1 MKTQYIILDFEM
13 NPVAKQN
20 KEARSRLHR
29 EIIEIGAVKLDS
41 DHNIV
46 DKFSCYVKPQYNAE
60 INPFIRNLTGISTWE
75 VCTASY
81 FEETIAQ
88 LEEWIGYDHATTVYS
103 WGQTDLDQLKKEC
116 AYKQVMLPGNM
127 SDWVDFQA
135 VYSDAMEFT
144 DEYGQMSLHTAAEQ
158 FGISMDEKASHSALY
173 DAEITAEL
181 FIPVLTGEYRC
192 QADLL
197 HNTVLKEIDKSG
209 FTLGDS
215 CGAILREFLMQ
226 MDTETQE
233 LAFAR

>member
-41 DHNIV
+41 NHNIV
-46 DKFSCYVKPQYNAE
+46 DKFSCYVKPRYNAE

-103 WGQTDLDQLKKEC
+103 WSQTDLDQLKKEC
-116 AYKQVMLPGNM
+116 AYKTSNVTRKH
-127 SDWVDFQA
+127 
-135 VYSDAMEFT
+135 E
-144 DEYGQMSLHTAAEQ
+144 
-158 FGISMDEKASHSALY
+158 
-173 DAEITAEL
+173 
-181 FIPVLTGEYRC
+181 
-192 QADLL
+192 
-197 HNTVLKEIDKSG
+197 
-209 FTLGDS
+209 
-215 CGAILREFLMQ
+215 
-226 MDTETQE
+226 
-233 LAFAR
+233 